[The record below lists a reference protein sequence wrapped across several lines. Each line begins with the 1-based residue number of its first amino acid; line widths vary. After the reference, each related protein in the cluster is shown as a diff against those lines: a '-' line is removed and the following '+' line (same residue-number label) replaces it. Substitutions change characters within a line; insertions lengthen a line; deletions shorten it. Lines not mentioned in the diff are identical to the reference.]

1 MSRNTENPHPPPRG
15 GDLFAELVEVMRKL
29 RTPVSGC
36 PWDLE
41 QSFETIA
48 PYTIEEAY
56 EVADAIERRDFGD
69 LKLELGDLLFQSV
82 FHAQMAAEAGL
93 FDIDDVVRGI
103 VDKMVARH
111 PHVFGDAEIASAA
124 DQTAA
129 WEKMKDDERA
139 SRGAGAADR
148 PSAMDDVA
156 NALPALMRAQKLTKR
171 AARVGFDWPSHHEV
185 IEKLHEE
192 LGELLEAADPK
203 SQTPDNVTEELGDIL
218 FVCANL
224 CRKLD
229 VDAED
234 ALRAGNRK
242 FERRFRAMEILA
254 LENGKAFNELSLDQ
268 QEALWH
274 TVKAAERAAK
284 SDHGR

>member
-1 MSRNTENPHPPPRG
+1 MLMSKDTESPPPPPRSI
-15 GDLFAELVEVMRKL
+15 DAFSELVEVMRKL

-41 QSFETIA
+41 QTFATIA

-56 EVADAIERRDFGD
+56 EVADAIERRDYGD

-82 FHAQMAAEAGL
+82 FHAQIAADEGL

-111 PHVFGDAEIASAA
+111 PHVFGNAEIGSAA

-129 WEKMKDDERA
+129 WERMKEDERA
-139 SRGAGAADR
+139 GRGSRATGR

-156 NALPALMRAQKLTKR
+156 NALPALMRAQKLTRR

-203 SQTPDNVTEELGDIL
+203 SETPDNVTEELGDIL

-224 CRKLD
+224 CRKLN

-242 FERRFRAMEILA
+242 FEKRFRAMELLA
-254 LENGKAFNELSLDQ
+254 LEGGTIFSELSLDQ
-268 QEALWH
+268 QEALWQK
-274 TVKAAERAAK
+274 VKAAER
-284 SDHGR
+284 GVRT